1 MNNLEKQ
8 MLDLL
13 RMLKEKYCLTG
24 VKAEFE
30 TEGIRREEL
39 LRLMDISLRAGLGIS
54 LKIGGCE
61 AISDMQDAMR
71 YGVERIIAP
80 MIETPYA
87 LKKYINACQ
96 TVFPEDVTDNMGFL
110 MNIETITAYQNL
122 DAMLALPE
130 ASRLTGITI
139 GRVDLVGSMQG
150 QPERSAV
157 NSNEVLT
164 ICLQIA
170 RTAKSKGL
178 EVLVGGAVSIDSLPF
193 LQQFPAGHL
202 DRFET
207 RKAIFGC
214 PHALH
219 NPPEAF
225 LKAIEFEVL
234 WLKNKQQYYRALSQE
249 DENRIAMLES
259 RLAQGRATLDAKQQS
274 VIIQR

>member
-13 RMLKEKYCLTG
+13 RELKEKYCLTG

-87 LKKYINACQ
+87 LQKYLGACQ
-96 TVFPEDVTDNMGFL
+96 AVFPQDVAEDMGFL
-110 MNIETITAYQNL
+110 MNVETMTAYQNL
-122 DAMLALPE
+122 DAMLSLPE
-130 ASRLTGITI
+130 AARLTGITI

-150 QPERSAV
+150 NPDRSAV
-157 NSNEVLT
+157 NSNEVLA
-164 ICLQIA
+164 ICLDIA
-170 RTAKSKGL
+170 KRAKSKGL
-178 EVLVGGAVSIDSLPF
+178 EVLVGGAVAIDSLPF

-214 PHALH
+214 PQALR

-234 WLKNKQQYYRALSQE
+234 WLKNKQQYYRNLSRE
-249 DENRIAMLES
+249 DENRITMLES
-259 RLAQGRATLDAKQQS
+259 RLAQGRAALDTKPS
-274 VIIQR
+274 TVVQR